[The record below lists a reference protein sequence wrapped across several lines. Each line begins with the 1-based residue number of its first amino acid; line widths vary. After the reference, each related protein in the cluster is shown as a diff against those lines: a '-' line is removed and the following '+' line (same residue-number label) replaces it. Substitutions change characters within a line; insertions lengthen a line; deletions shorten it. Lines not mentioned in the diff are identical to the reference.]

1 MDLVVNPSA
10 LTNKFS
16 LIKPAAQLYIKRG
29 TYTDQSS
36 STSKAAPVT
45 LAGNSVKTRE
55 PTCVRK
61 KFSGPFS

>member
-1 MDLVVNPSA
+1 MELFVKPFA

-36 STSKAAPVT
+36 SASFLPQ
-45 LAGNSVKTRE
+45 
-55 PTCVRK
+55 
-61 KFSGPFS
+61 F